1 MRSETDTEERP
12 IVFVAHSLGGLVV
25 EQALLISRGS
35 SELHV
40 KDILEGTFAIVFMGT
55 PHHGSNLANWRIHL
69 TRLSSLIMQ
78 TNKKIVRVLDPG
90 SEVLANIQQEFHTM
104 IRDRVQHIQK
114 DVQIFCFY
122 EEKQFR
128 GIGKIVDDHSSILA
142 SYPNASIH
150 ANHVS
155 MTKFNGSVDAGY
167 VRVKGRL
174 KLWAKT
180 IREAQQKAEGHQKVA
195 EEQPSR
201 KDGQDDEDDDGSRG
215 GNLLEF
221 NGPVSS
227 NGGPIFQGYYRSGRD
242 MVYSNVQKET

>member
-1 MRSETDTEERP
+1 
-12 IVFVAHSLGGLVV
+12 
-25 EQALLISRGS
+25 
-35 SELHV
+35 
-40 KDILEGTFAIVFMGT
+40 
-55 PHHGSNLANWRIHL
+55 
-69 TRLSSLIMQ
+69 MQ
-78 TNKKIVRVLDPG
+78 TNKKIVRVLEPG

-104 IRDRVQHIQK
+104 IRDRVQNIQK

-122 EEKQFR
+122 EEKPFR
-128 GIGKIVDDHSSILA
+128 GIGKVSCTSTNHSILALIANVLQIVDDHSSILA

-155 MTKFNGSVDAGY
+155 MTKFNGPVDAGY

-174 KLWAKT
+174 NLWAKT

>member
-1 MRSETDTEERP
+1 
-12 IVFVAHSLGGLVV
+12 
-25 EQALLISRGS
+25 
-35 SELHV
+35 
-40 KDILEGTFAIVFMGT
+40 
-55 PHHGSNLANWRIHL
+55 
-69 TRLSSLIMQ
+69 MQ

-128 GIGKIVDDHSSILA
+128 GIGKVSCTSTYHSILVLIANVRQIVDDHSSILA

-242 MVYSNVQKET
+242 MVYSNVQKETWNILLPF